1 MDVSRPYGVIS
12 HPLDSAAL
20 HVLVGTT
27 LPLTG
32 RQVAR
37 LSPEGSQQ
45 GIGKA
50 LNRLVEEGVVERSE
64 AGSAALYR
72 LNREHLAVPAIER
85 LVDLRRELIRR
96 LRHRF
101 EEWEVAPHHAS
112 MFGSAARG
120 DGDSRSDIDLFI
132 VRPHGVDA
140 DDSKWTHQIDELA
153 SDVRRWTGNHA
164 GIVDLS
170 AEQLSDLRRRRPPVL
185 RDLKEDAIT
194 LAGPDVA
201 KILQGRK

>member
-27 LPLTG
+27 MPMTG

-37 LSPEGSQQ
+37 LAPEGSQQ

-50 LNRLVEEGVVERSE
+50 LNRLVVEGVVKRSE
-64 AGSAALYR
+64 AGSAALYQ
-72 LNREHLAVPAIER
+72 LNREHLATPAIES
-85 LVDLRRELIRR
+85 LVDLRRELLGR

-101 EEWEVAPHHAS
+101 AEWKVPPFHAS

-120 DGDSRSDIDLFI
+120 DGDTASDIDLFI
-132 VRPHGVDA
+132 VRPQDVDEE
-140 DDSKWTHQIDELA
+140 DETWRGQLDELA
-153 SDVRRWTGNHA
+153 EDVGQWTGNHT
-164 GIVDLS
+164 GIVEL
-170 AEQLSDLRRRRPPVL
+170 AAKELAALRRRRPPIL
-185 RDLKEDAIT
+185 KDLKEDAIT
-194 LAGPDVA
+194 LAGSDVA
-201 KILQGRK
+201 EILQGGV

>member
-1 MDVSRPYGVIS
+1 M
-12 HPLDSAAL
+12 
-20 HVLVGTT
+20 
-27 LPLTG
+27 PLTG

-64 AGSAALYR
+64 AGSAALFR
-72 LNREHLAVPAIER
+72 LNRGHLAVPAIEL
-85 LVDLRRELIRR
+85 LVNLRRELIDR

-101 EEWEVAPHHAS
+101 EEWEIAPHHAS

-132 VRPHGVDA
+132 VRSPGVDA
-140 DDSKWTHQIDELA
+140 EDSKWSSQVDELA
-153 SDVRRWTGNHA
+153 IDVRRWTGNHP
-164 GIVDLS
+164 GIAELS
-170 AEQLSDLRRRRPPVL
+170 VSQLPDLRRRRPPIL
-185 RDLKEDAIT
+185 KDFKEDAIT
-194 LAGPDVA
+194 LAGPDVTE
-201 KILQGRK
+201 IIRGRK

>member
-27 LPLTG
+27 MPLTG
-32 RQVAR
+32 RQIAR

-64 AGSAALYR
+64 AGSAALFR
-72 LNREHLAVPAIER
+72 LNRGHLAVPAIEL
-85 LVDLRRELIRR
+85 LVNLRRELIER

-132 VRPHGVDA
+132 VRSRGVDA
-140 DDSKWTHQIDELA
+140 EDSKWTSQVDELA
-153 SDVRRWTGNHA
+153 DDVRRWTGNHA
-164 GIVDLS
+164 GIVELS
-170 AEQLSDLRRRRPPVL
+170 VRQLPDLRRRRPSIL
-185 RDLKEDAIT
+185 KDLKEDAIT
-194 LAGPDVA
+194 LAGPDVTE
-201 KILQGRK
+201 IIRERK